1 MHNKLHDSILQ
12 RYQMKSIKVFL
23 VEDHNI
29 VRNGIRTLLER
40 QPDIEIVEEAETVSE
55 TLDKL
60 RSGIAVDI
68 IMSDI
73 NMPELSGIDLINLL
87 KPEFPDIK
95 VIMLTMLEHENYIKQ
110 TIAAGASGYLLKN
123 IDVEQMLF
131 AIRHVHG
138 GGRYICSEVVFEML
152 KKQLNSPAEIV
163 PEKAVDLSQREEEV
177 LHLIADGFT
186 NQEIADKLFTSR
198 RTVEGHRQ
206 NLLEKTGTKNTAT
219 LIRYAIRNGVI
230 N

>member
-1 MHNKLHDSILQ
+1 
-12 RYQMKSIKVFL
+12 MKSIKVFL

-40 QPDIEIVEEAETVSE
+40 QPDIEIAEEAETVNE
-55 TLDKL
+55 TLEKL
-60 RSGIAVDI
+60 RTGIQVDVI
-68 IMSDI
+68 LSDI
-73 NMPELSGIDLINLL
+73 NMPDLSGLDLINII
-87 KPEFPDIK
+87 KPEFPDIRI
-95 VIMLTMLEHENYIKQ
+95 IMLTMLDHENYIKQ
-110 TIAAGASGYLLKN
+110 TITAGASGYLLKN
-123 IDVEQMLF
+123 IDIEQMLF
-131 AIRHVHG
+131 AIRHIAA

-152 KKQLNSPAEIV
+152 KKQLNSPTEAV
-163 PEKAVDLSQREEEV
+163 TGQSVDLSQREEEV

-219 LIRYAIRNGVI
+219 LIRYAIRNSII

>member
-1 MHNKLHDSILQ
+1 
-12 RYQMKSIKVFL
+12 MKSIKVFL

-40 QPDIEIVEEAETVSE
+40 QTDIEIVGEAATVNE
-55 TLDKL
+55 AIVKL
-60 RSGIAVDI
+60 RSDIHADI
-68 IMSDI
+68 ILSDF
-73 NMPELSGIDLINLL
+73 NMPDQSGLDLIHMVRH
-87 KPEFPDIK
+87 EFEQIK
-95 VIMLTMLEHENYIKQ
+95 IIILTMLENENYVRQ
-110 TIAAGASGYLLKN
+110 SIAAGASGYLLKN

-131 AIRHVHG
+131 AIRHIDA

-152 KKQLNSPAEIV
+152 NKQLYSPSEV
-163 PEKAVDLSQREEEV
+163 VSGESVDLSQREEEV

-206 NLLEKTGTKNTAT
+206 NLLEKTRTKNTAT
-219 LIRYAIRNGVI
+219 LIRYAIRNSII

>member
-1 MHNKLHDSILQ
+1 
-12 RYQMKSIKVFL
+12 MKSIKVFL

-40 QPDIEIVEEAETVSE
+40 QPDIEIAEEAETVNE
-55 TLDKL
+55 TLEKL
-60 RSGIAVDI
+60 RTGIQVDI
-68 IMSDI
+68 ILSDI
-73 NMPELSGIDLINLL
+73 NMPGLSGLDLINIV
-87 KPEFPDIK
+87 KPEFPDIRI
-95 VIMLTMLEHENYIKQ
+95 IMLTMLDHENYIKQ
-110 TIAAGASGYLLKN
+110 TITAGASGYLLKN
-123 IDVEQMLF
+123 IDIEQMLF
-131 AIRHVHG
+131 AIRHVAA
-138 GGRYICSEVVFEML
+138 GGRYICSEIVFEML
-152 KKQLNSPAEIV
+152 KKQLDSPTEV
-163 PEKAVDLSQREEEV
+163 VTGQSVDLSQREEEV

-219 LIRYAIRNGVI
+219 LIRFAIRNSII

>member
-1 MHNKLHDSILQ
+1 
-12 RYQMKSIKVFL
+12 MKSIKVFL

-40 QPDIEIVEEAETVSE
+40 QPDIEIAEEAETVKE
-55 TLDKL
+55 TLEKL
-60 RSGIAVDI
+60 RAGIEVDI
-68 IMSDI
+68 ILSDI
-73 NMPELSGIDLINLL
+73 NMPDLSGLDLINMV
-87 KPEFPDIK
+87 KPEFPDIRI
-95 VIMLTMLEHENYIKQ
+95 IMLTMLDHENYIKQ
-110 TIAAGASGYLLKN
+110 TITAGASGYLLKN
-123 IDVEQMLF
+123 IDIEQMLF
-131 AIRHVHG
+131 AIRHIVA
-138 GGRYICSEVVFEML
+138 GGRYICSEIVFEML
-152 KKQLNSPAEIV
+152 KKQLDSPAEILTGQ
-163 PEKAVDLSQREEEV
+163 AVDLSQREEEV

-219 LIRYAIRNGVI
+219 LIRYAIRSNII

>member
-1 MHNKLHDSILQ
+1 
-12 RYQMKSIKVFL
+12 MKSIKVFL

-40 QPDIEIVEEAETVSE
+40 QPDIEIAEEAETVKE
-55 TLDKL
+55 TLEKL
-60 RSGIAVDI
+60 RAGIEVDI
-68 IMSDI
+68 ILSDI
-73 NMPELSGIDLINLL
+73 NMPDLSGLDLINMV
-87 KPEFPDIK
+87 KPEFPDIRI
-95 VIMLTMLEHENYIKQ
+95 IMLTMLDHENYIKQ
-110 TIAAGASGYLLKN
+110 TITAGASGYLLKN
-123 IDVEQMLF
+123 IDIEQMLF
-131 AIRHVHG
+131 AIRHIVP
-138 GGRYICSEVVFEML
+138 GGRYICSEIVFEML
-152 KKQLNSPAEIV
+152 KKQLDSPAEILTGQ
-163 PEKAVDLSQREEEV
+163 AVDLSQREEEV

-219 LIRYAIRNGVI
+219 LIRYAIRSNII

>member
-1 MHNKLHDSILQ
+1 
-12 RYQMKSIKVFL
+12 MKSIKVFL

-40 QPDIEIVEEAETVSE
+40 QPDIEIAEEAETVNE
-55 TLDKL
+55 TLEKL
-60 RSGIAVDI
+60 RTGIQVDI
-68 IMSDI
+68 ILSDI
-73 NMPELSGIDLINLL
+73 NMPGLSGLDLINIV
-87 KPEFPDIK
+87 KPEFPDIRI
-95 VIMLTMLEHENYIKQ
+95 IMLTMLDHENYIKQ
-110 TIAAGASGYLLKN
+110 TITAGANGYLLKN
-123 IDVEQMLF
+123 IDIEQMLF
-131 AIRHVHG
+131 AIRHVAA
-138 GGRYICSEVVFEML
+138 GGRYICSEIVFEML
-152 KKQLNSPAEIV
+152 KKQLDSPTEV
-163 PEKAVDLSQREEEV
+163 VTGQSVDLSQREEEV

-219 LIRYAIRNGVI
+219 LIRFAIRNSII

>member
-1 MHNKLHDSILQ
+1 
-12 RYQMKSIKVFL
+12 MKPVKVFL

-40 QPDIEIVEEAETVSE
+40 QPDIEITDEAETVTE
-55 TLDKL
+55 AIDKL
-60 RSGIAVDI
+60 RSGIQVDI

-73 NMPELSGIDLINLL
+73 NMPDMTGLDLLSLVRL
-87 KPEFPDIK
+87 EFPQVRI
-95 VIMLTMLEHENYIKQ
+95 IMLTMLDHENYVKQ
-110 TIAAGASGYLLKN
+110 TITAGASGYLLKN
-123 IDVEQMLF
+123 IDIEQMLF
-131 AIRHVHG
+131 AIRHISA
-138 GGRYICSEVVFEML
+138 GGRYICSEIVFQML
-152 KKQLNSPAEIV
+152 KKQLNSPAESV
-163 PEKAVDLSQREEEV
+163 TAQAVDLSQREEEV

-219 LIRYAIRNGVI
+219 LIRYAIRNNI
-230 N
+230 IS

>member
-1 MHNKLHDSILQ
+1 
-12 RYQMKSIKVFL
+12 MKSINVFL

-40 QPDIEIVEEAETVSE
+40 QPDIKIVEEAETVNE
-55 TLDKL
+55 ALEKL
-60 RSGIAVDI
+60 RKGLDVDVI
-68 IMSDI
+68 LTDI
-73 NMPELSGIDLINLL
+73 NMPELSGLDLISIV
-87 KPEFPDIK
+87 KPEFPDIR
-95 VIMLTMLEHENYIKQ
+95 IIILTMLEHENYIKQ
-110 TIAAGASGYLLKN
+110 AIAAGASGYLLKN
-123 IDVEQMLF
+123 IDIEQMLF
-131 AIRHVHG
+131 AVRYVSA

-152 KKQLNSPAEIV
+152 KKQLNSTAEIISNQT
-163 PEKAVDLSQREEEV
+163 VDLSQREEEV

-219 LIRYAIRNGVI
+219 LIRHAIRSGI
-230 N
+230 IS

>member
-1 MHNKLHDSILQ
+1 
-12 RYQMKSIKVFL
+12 MKSIRVFL
-23 VEDHNI
+23 VEDHNL

-40 QPDIEIVEEAETVSE
+40 QPDIEIVEEAQSVNE
-55 TLDKL
+55 TLEKL
-60 RSGIAVDI
+60 RSGIDADI
-68 IMSDI
+68 ILSDI
-73 NMPELSGIDLINLL
+73 NMKELSGLDLINMI
-87 KPEFPDIK
+87 KQEFPKIRI
-95 VIMLTMLEHENYIKQ
+95 VMLTMLDHENYVKQ
-110 TIAAGASGYLLKN
+110 AIAAGASGYLLKN

-131 AIRHVHG
+131 AVRHVST

-152 KKQLNSPAEIV
+152 KKQLHSPVESAPSKV
-163 PEKAVDLSQREEEV
+163 ADLSQREEEV
-177 LHLIADGFT
+177 LHLIAEGFT

-230 N
+230 S

>member
-1 MHNKLHDSILQ
+1 
-12 RYQMKSIKVFL
+12 MKSIKVFL

-40 QPDIEIVEEAETVSE
+40 QPDIEIAEEAETVNE
-55 TLDKL
+55 TLEKL
-60 RSGIAVDI
+60 RTGIQVDI
-68 IMSDI
+68 ILSDI
-73 NMPELSGIDLINLL
+73 NMPGLSGLDLINIV
-87 KPEFPDIK
+87 KPEFPDIRI
-95 VIMLTMLEHENYIKQ
+95 IMLTMLDHENYIKQ
-110 TIAAGASGYLLKN
+110 TITAGASGYLLKN
-123 IDVEQMLF
+123 IDIEQMLF
-131 AIRHVHG
+131 AIRHVAA
-138 GGRYICSEVVFEML
+138 GGRYICSEIVFEML
-152 KKQLNSPAEIV
+152 KKQLDSPTGV
-163 PEKAVDLSQREEEV
+163 VTGQSVDLSQREEEV

-219 LIRYAIRNGVI
+219 LIRFAIRSSII

>member
-1 MHNKLHDSILQ
+1 
-12 RYQMKSIKVFL
+12 MKSIRVFL

-40 QPDIEIVEEAETVSE
+40 QPDIEIVEEAQSVNE
-55 TLDKL
+55 TLEKL
-60 RSGIAVDI
+60 RSGIDADI
-68 IMSDI
+68 ILSDI
-73 NMPELSGIDLINLL
+73 NMKELSGLDLINMI
-87 KPEFPDIK
+87 KPEFPDIRI
-95 VIMLTMLEHENYIKQ
+95 VMLTMLDHENYIKQ
-110 TIAAGASGYLLKN
+110 AIAAGASGYLLKN

-131 AIRHVHG
+131 AIRHVSTG
-138 GGRYICSEVVFEML
+138 GKYICAEVVFEML
-152 KKQLNSPAEIV
+152 KKQLHSPVESAPGKV
-163 PEKAVDLSQREEEV
+163 ADLSQREEEV
-177 LHLIADGFT
+177 LHLIAEGLT

-230 N
+230 S

>member
-1 MHNKLHDSILQ
+1 
-12 RYQMKSIKVFL
+12 MKPIRVFL

-40 QPDIEIVEEAETVSE
+40 QADIEIADEAETVTE
-55 TLDKL
+55 AVDKL
-60 RSGIAVDI
+60 RSGVQVDI
-68 IMSDI
+68 ILSDI
-73 NMPELSGIDLINLL
+73 NMPDLSGLDLLNIVR
-87 KPEFPDIK
+87 PEFPHIRI
-95 VIMLTMLEHENYIKQ
+95 IMLTMLDHENYIKQ
-110 TIAAGASGYLLKN
+110 TITAGASGYLLKN
-123 IDVEQMLF
+123 IDIEQMLF
-131 AIRHVHG
+131 AIRHISG
-138 GGRYICSEVVFEML
+138 GGRYICSEIVFEML
-152 KKQLNSPAEIV
+152 KKQLNSPAESV
-163 PEKAVDLSQREEEV
+163 TGQVVDLSQREEEV

-219 LIRYAIRNGVI
+219 LIRYAIRNNII

>member
-1 MHNKLHDSILQ
+1 
-12 RYQMKSIKVFL
+12 MKSIKVFL

-40 QPDIEIVEEAETVSE
+40 EPDIEIAEEAGTVNE
-55 TLDKL
+55 TLEKL
-60 RSGIAVDI
+60 RTGIQVDI
-68 IMSDI
+68 ILSDI
-73 NMPELSGIDLINLL
+73 NMPDLSGLDLINIV
-87 KPEFPDIK
+87 KPEFPDIRI
-95 VIMLTMLEHENYIKQ
+95 IMLTMLEHENYIKQ
-110 TIAAGASGYLLKN
+110 TITAGASGYLLKN
-123 IDVEQMLF
+123 IDIEQMLF
-131 AIRHVHG
+131 AIRHIAA
-138 GGRYICSEVVFEML
+138 GGRYICSEIVFEML
-152 KKQLNSPAEIV
+152 KKQLDSPSEVVTAQS
-163 PEKAVDLSQREEEV
+163 VDLSQREEEV

-219 LIRYAIRNGVI
+219 LIRYAIRNSII